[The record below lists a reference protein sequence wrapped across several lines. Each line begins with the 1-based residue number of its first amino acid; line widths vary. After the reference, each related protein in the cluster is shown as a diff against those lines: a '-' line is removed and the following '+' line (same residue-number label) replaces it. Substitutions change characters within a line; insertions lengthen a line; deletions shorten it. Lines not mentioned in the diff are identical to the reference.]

1 MLKQLLGVLG
11 MQSVGSYVLDRAS
24 QLWPHL
30 TITRK
35 FQSDTQATC
44 GSESL
49 GSGVSCF
56 VSNYP
61 GAAGVEHRSLGHDTE
76 QLLTQLE
83 GKRSFHGAATQN
95 SF

>member
-1 MLKQLLGVLG
+1 

-35 FQSDTQATC
+35 FQSDTQATL

-56 VSNYP
+56 VSNSL
-61 GAAGVEHRSLGHDTE
+61 GAAGVEHRSLSHDTE
-76 QLLTQLE
+76 
-83 GKRSFHGAATQN
+83 
-95 SF
+95 